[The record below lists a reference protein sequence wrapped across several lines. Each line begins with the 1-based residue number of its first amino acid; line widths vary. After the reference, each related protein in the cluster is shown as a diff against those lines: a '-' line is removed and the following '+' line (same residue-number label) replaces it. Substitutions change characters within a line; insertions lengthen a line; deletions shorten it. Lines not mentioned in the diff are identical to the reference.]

1 MKDNGSRGVARKNMH
16 VPLPRPCAFDRLK
29 AMCLCYGVRTGIAP
43 LCLCV
48 FLLFAFT
55 APPVS
60 AALSIS
66 AATDKTSMEVTDSL
80 YLTVTVGGDSAS
92 VPEPELPPMDNFNLY
107 SSGRSQNISFIN
119 GRISTT
125 VTFTYILSPRFI
137 GRLKIPPITITDGA
151 EKRSTQE
158 MEITVVK
165 SAAAAPAAHS
175 ARPQGS
181 RGTPGGATANRENRL
196 FMTAE
201 TDKRTAYPNEQIN
214 LVIRFYTS
222 VPLTSN
228 PQYVPPQ
235 FKNLIAEDLPP
246 VTNGETDIRG
256 TRYNY
261 NEIRVALF
269 GIEEGPATVNPAS
282 VMAQIYKENG
292 IDPFDPNFFQQFFS
306 MSAGQGETRKIVS
319 PAVPIKILPFPEGAP
334 ESFNGAVGSFTLA
347 AGLTSRTVKA
357 GEAVNLSITVAGK
370 GNLKT
375 LTAPKLPDMPDFKVY
390 DTMSSLDISKN
401 GDMIGGKKVFTTIL
415 IPKTSGKLTIPRI
428 RFSFFDPAA
437 KAYRELSAGPL
448 ELTAE
453 KGDGGGKTFSFAR
466 EGQTA
471 GITALSSDIRYVT
484 DKARPPRSVVFAE
497 RAAALPFWLNL
508 LPAGVLLLCL
518 WLARLSDF
526 RDRNPL
532 LFRFRKAH
540 GEARAD
546 IAAAKAKLN
555 GGQPGEAASMLYDSL
570 LSYLRDKS
578 GHKVSG
584 LTMKRTLALLQE
596 KFPGAGEYAMS
607 EIKDLWEKLEA
618 LHFSPAG
625 TGYEEATEILDK
637 YSALLPVLEKE
648 FSERKR

>member
-1 MKDNGSRGVARKNMH
+1 MKDKGPRGGMRKSARA
-16 VPLPRPCAFDRLK
+16 R
-29 AMCLCYGVRTGIAP
+29 IAP
-43 LCLCV
+43 LCLCA
-48 FLLFAFT
+48 FALFAFD
-55 APPVS
+55 ARPLS

-66 AATDKTSMEVTDSL
+66 AATDKSSMEVTDSL

-107 SSGRSQNISFIN
+107 SSGRSQNISFVN

-137 GRLKIPPITITDGA
+137 GRLKIPPISVTDGG
-151 EKRSTQE
+151 EKRSTAGI
-158 MEITVVK
+158 EITVVK
-165 SAAAAPAAHS
+165 SAAAAPAAQS
-175 ARPQGS
+175 AGP
-181 RGTPGGATANRENRL
+181 RGAQAASGGAAANRENRL

-201 TDKRTAYPNEQIN
+201 TDKRAAYPNEQIN

-246 VTNGETDIRG
+246 VRNGETDIRG

-269 GIEEGPATVNPAS
+269 GIEAGPAAVNPAS
-282 VMAQIYKENG
+282 VMAQIYNENG
-292 IDPFDPNFFQQFFS
+292 VDPFDPNFFQQFFS
-306 MSAGQGETRKIVS
+306 MSAGQGETRRIVS
-319 PAVPIKILPFPEGAP
+319 PAVPVKILPFPEGEP
-334 ESFNGAVGSFTLA
+334 ESFNGAVGNFTLA
-347 AGLTSRTVKA
+347 AGLSSGEVKA
-357 GEAVNLSITVAGK
+357 GEAVNLSVTVAGQ

-390 DTMSSLDISKN
+390 DTMSSLDISKS
-401 GDMIGGKKVFTTIL
+401 GDIIGGKKIFTTIL
-415 IPKTSGKLTIPRI
+415 IPKTAGRLTIPRI
-428 RFSFFDPAA
+428 RFSFFDTSA
-437 KAYRELSAGPL
+437 KAYRELYAGPL
-448 ELTAE
+448 GLTVE

-471 GITALSSDIRYVT
+471 GITPLSSDIRYVT
-484 DKARPPRSVVFAE
+484 DKAGAGRFSAFAQ
-497 RAAALPFWLNL
+497 RAAALPLWLNL
-508 LPAGVLLLCL
+508 LPAGVLLLSL
-518 WLARLSDF
+518 LRARFSDF

-532 LFRFRKAH
+532 LFRSRKAH
-540 GEARAD
+540 GEARSD
-546 IAAAKAKLN
+546 ISAARARLN

-570 LSYLRDKS
+570 LAYLSDKS

-584 LTMKRTLALLQE
+584 LTIRRTLVLLHE
-596 KFPGAGEYAMS
+596 RFPGAGEYAMG

-625 TGYEEATEILDK
+625 IGHEEAGEMLDK

>member
-1 MKDNGSRGVARKNMH
+1 
-16 VPLPRPCAFDRLK
+16 
-29 AMCLCYGVRTGIAP
+29 
-43 LCLCV
+43 
-48 FLLFAFT
+48 
-55 APPVS
+55 
-60 AALSIS
+60 
-66 AATDKTSMEVTDSL
+66 MEVTDSL

-137 GRLKIPPITITDGA
+137 GRLKIPPISITDGA
-151 EKRSTQE
+151 AKRSTPE

-165 SAAAAPAAHS
+165 SAAAAPAAQS
-175 ARPQGS
+175 ARPQGAQGS
-181 RGTPGGATANRENRL
+181 SGGAAANRAVANRENRL

-201 TDKRTAYPNEQIN
+201 TDKRAAYPNEQIN
-214 LVIRFYTS
+214 LTIRFYTA

-228 PQYVPPQ
+228 PQYIPPQ
-235 FKNLIAEDLPP
+235 YRNLIAEDLPP
-246 VTNGETDIRG
+246 VRNGETDLRG

-269 GIEEGPATVNPAS
+269 GVEEGPAAVNPAS

-334 ESFNGAVGSFTLA
+334 ESFKGAVGGFTLA
-347 AGLTSRTVKA
+347 AGLSAREVKA
-357 GEAVNLSITVAGK
+357 GEAVNLSITIAGQ

-375 LTAPKLPDMPDFKVY
+375 LTAPKLPEMPDFKVY
-390 DTMSSLDISKN
+390 DTMSSLDISKS
-401 GDMIGGKKVFTTIL
+401 GDVIGGKKVFTTIL
-415 IPKTSGKLTIPRI
+415 IPKTAGKLTIPRI
-428 RFSFFDPAA
+428 RFSFFDPSA

-448 ELTAE
+448 GLTAE

-471 GITALSSDIRYVT
+471 GITPLSSDIRYVT
-484 DKARPPRSVVFAE
+484 DKARPPRSAALAE
-497 RAAALPFWLNL
+497 RAAALPLWLNL

-518 WLARLSDF
+518 WRARFSDF

-540 GEARAD
+540 GEARAE
-546 IAAAKAKLN
+546 IAAAKARLN

-570 LSYLRDKS
+570 LAYLSGKS
-578 GHKVSG
+578 GQKVSG
-584 LTMKRTLALLQE
+584 LTIRRTLALLQE
-596 KFPGAGEYAMS
+596 KFPCTGEYAMG

-625 TGYEEATEILDK
+625 IGHEEVGEMLNK